1 MTTAWGG
8 CSAAVVAAIATTAI
22 LAILP
27 GEARAQVTIGYR
39 NPIQAT
45 AFMGVEERRAQRET
59 VQFGIA
65 GVNVRPSDGSLIY
78 DEDTIWRIDQPG
90 RPFSLTVTENNP
102 LLDVRNS
109 DITTRTAQ
117 VRRTERVFVQVSGP
131 AAEALRSAFPQDG
144 LRAPDVT
151 LPTMGLSVF
160 GP

>member
-1 MTTAWGG
+1 MTLRLICWATTSAL
-8 CSAAVVAAIATTAI
+8 CSAAALGSSVVH
-22 LAILP
+22 
-27 GEARAQVTIGYR
+27 AQVTIGYR

-45 AFMGVEERRAQRET
+45 AFSGVEERRAQRET

-78 DEDTIWRIDQPG
+78 GEDTIWRIDEPG

-102 LLDVRNS
+102 LLEVRNT
-109 DITTRTAQ
+109 DITSRTAQ
-117 VRRTERVFVQVSGP
+117 VRRSERLFVQVSGP

-144 LRAPDVT
+144 LRAENAT

-160 GP
+160 TP

>member
-1 MTTAWGG
+1 MTVRRI
-8 CSAAVVAAIATTAI
+8 CSASTIAVYTAAA
-22 LAILP
+22 LAA
-27 GEARAQVTIGYR
+27 GAAHAQVTIGYR
-39 NPIQAT
+39 NPIQTT

-78 DEDTIWRIDQPG
+78 DEDTIWRIDAPG

-102 LLDVRNS
+102 LLQLRNT
-109 DITTRTAQ
+109 DITSRTAQ
-117 VRRTERVFVQVSGP
+117 VRRSERVFVQVSGP

-151 LPTMGLSVF
+151 LPTLGLSVF